1 MDNRFITIK
10 GWMIDDLGLAG
21 YDLLCYATIYGFSQP
36 NEKNRTVG
44 EWNGTT
50 QELADWV
57 GCSQRQITNI
67 LKRLLDHGLIKITH
81 ELPRNG
87 GEKTKCYVATARKKF
102 PSQLG
107 KNFTAGYEK
116 ISQPDPCPSLYKD
129 NKSTQGG
136 CGKNYNSSPASKKTI
151 KVEQDSEP
159 FGSEVR
165 VFDVSQVNKANRQ
178 AYAEASE
185 VAKELA
191 KIYGNERA
199 ATNQVVSRV
208 KVLLTQYSRF
218 ELSTAIRNA
227 MKDSDRSKFQLKS
240 LLSDDM
246 VATLV
251 RANASGYTTMRT
263 I

>member
-57 GCSQRQITNI
+57 GCSKRQIITITN
-67 LKRLLDHGLIKITH
+67 KLLERGLIKITH
-81 ELPRNG
+81 ETARNG
-87 GEKTKCYVATARKKF
+87 GEKTRCFVATAVKKLHR
-102 PSQLG
+102 QRC
-107 KNFTAGYEK
+107 NDFTASGEK
-116 ISQPDPCPSLYKD
+116 TSPLDPCSSYTNIKH
-129 NKSTQGG
+129 TQGE
-136 CGKNYNSSPASKKTI
+136 CGKNYNISPASKKDQ
-151 KVEQDSEP
+151 KVSEDSEP
-159 FGSEVR
+159 FANNVEVH
-165 VFDVSQVNKANRQ
+165 DVSQVNKANRQ

-191 KIYGNERA
+191 RIYGNERA

-227 MKDSDRSKFQLKS
+227 MKDDDRSKFQLKS

-251 RANASGYTTMRT
+251 RAKASGYTTSRT
-263 I
+263 L